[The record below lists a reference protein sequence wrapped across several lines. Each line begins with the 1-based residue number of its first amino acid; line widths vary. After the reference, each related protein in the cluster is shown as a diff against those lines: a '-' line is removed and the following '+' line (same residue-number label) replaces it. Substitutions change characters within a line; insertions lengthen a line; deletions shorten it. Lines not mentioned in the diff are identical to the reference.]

1 MVWSSWIV
9 EALVQ
14 IVPFGR
20 CWMFEKGV
28 QTRFMLLTCITS
40 PSVYVQCTSYIERNR
55 YVCIW
60 KRIESTHRIWPFLLC
75 VVVCSELSLLK
86 VIGLWLYI
94 HTHISSLYHVIKTKK
109 HFYMCI
115 ILILLFFFVHKLLL
129 NSISALWNSQE
140 LLQLQMVFR
149 PHILSLSIFI
159 VQWRVKKIYQSRT
172 NIY

>member
-115 ILILLFFFVHKLLL
+115 ILILLFFFC
-129 NSISALWNSQE
+129 SQTITKFHFCT
-140 LLQLQMVFR
+140 L
-149 PHILSLSIFI
+149 
-159 VQWRVKKIYQSRT
+159 KQSRVT
-172 NIY
+172 TTPNGFSTSYSITIYLYCPMTCEKNISK